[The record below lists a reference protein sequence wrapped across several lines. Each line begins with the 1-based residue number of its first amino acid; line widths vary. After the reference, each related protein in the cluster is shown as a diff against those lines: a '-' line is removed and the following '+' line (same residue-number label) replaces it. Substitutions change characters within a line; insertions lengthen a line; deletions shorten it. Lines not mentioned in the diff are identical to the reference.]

1 MMNYIWGAI
10 LLISVICGI
19 INGKTAELSAAA
31 LDGAK
36 DAIELLLTMCGM
48 MCLWSGL
55 MGIAEQGGLTAVLA
69 RVFSPVLKLLFP
81 DYKNDKETS
90 GAICSNVTANLLGLG
105 NAATPLGIEAM
116 RRMQVKNP
124 QNETANN
131 SMVMFVVI
139 NTASIQLIPTTIA
152 VLRQKYGSAS
162 ALDILPCVWV
172 SSIFALAVGITAAK
186 LLQARRKKAK
196 EA

>member
-1 MMNYIWGAI
+1 
-10 LLISVICGI
+10 
-19 INGKTAELSAAA
+19 
-31 LDGAK
+31 
-36 DAIELLLTMCGM
+36 
-48 MCLWSGL
+48 
-55 MGIAEQGGLTAVLA
+55 
-69 RVFSPVLKLLFP
+69 
-81 DYKNDKETS
+81 
-90 GAICSNVTANLLGLG
+90 
-105 NAATPLGIEAM
+105 M

-186 LLQARRKKAK
+186 LLQARRGKGK